1 MYVCVWASQ
10 VALVVK
16 NLPTNTGDIRDSDP
30 IPGSGRSPGAG
41 HGNARQYSCVEKP
54 MDRVAWWAGV
64 HRVPKNWTPLKRLS
78 MPVCV

>member
-1 MYVCVWASQ
+1 M
-10 VALVVK
+10 VK